1 MDINLCMR
9 AEKRSGE
16 RVRQALLRLG
26 LYDRSRKIREEGG
39 FILIP
44 ILQPPG
50 AACALEGAEVT
61 TADLPPSAKRPRT
74 LGEVLGE
81 AVPRNLHGLLP
92 RSYDTVGDI
101 LVVESLSDA
110 LLPYLREI
118 GEAFLRL
125 NPGVRTVMLK
135 TGKVE
140 GEFRVP
146 RLEVVA
152 GEEKWET
159 VHSEYG
165 IRLKVDLSK
174 VYYSPRL
181 GWERFRVASSV
192 ADGETVVDM
201 FAGVGPF
208 SIMIA
213 KCARARVYSIDLN
226 PEAIRL
232 LSENVSLN
240 RLCGRV
246 EPICGD
252 ARAAAARLGAVADRV
267 IMNLPGRSLEFL
279 DAAARVLKPSGGLI
293 HLYAFAKDDPLRSA
307 ESALRGAADPHFAS
321 YGVRGAR
328 VVKPTAPREWQVALD
343 IWAEPRS
350 P

>member
-1 MDINLCMR
+1 MGSNLCIR

-39 FILIP
+39 SILIP
-44 ILQPPG
+44 ILRPLE
-50 AACALEGAEVT
+50 AACTLEGEVT

-74 LGEVLGE
+74 LSEALGE
-81 AVPRNLHGLLP
+81 AVPRDLHALLP
-92 RSYDTVGDI
+92 RSYDAVGDI
-101 LVVESLSDA
+101 LVVESLSDG
-110 LLPYLREI
+110 LLPYRGEI
-118 GEAFLRL
+118 GKALLRL
-125 NPGVRTVMLK
+125 NPGMRTVMLK
-135 TGKVE
+135 TGKVA

-165 IRLKVDLSK
+165 IRVKVDLSK

-201 FAGVGPF
+201 FSGVGPF
-208 SIMIA
+208 SLMIA
-213 KCARARVYSIDLN
+213 KCAMAHVYSIDLN
-226 PEAIRL
+226 PDAIRL

-279 DAAARVLKPSGGLI
+279 DAAAGVLKPGGGML
-293 HLYAFAKDDPLRSA
+293 HLYVFAKEDPLRGA
-307 ESALRGAADPHFAS
+307 ESALRRVADLYFAS
-321 YGVRGAR
+321 YNIRGTR

-343 IWAEPRS
+343 VWAEPRS